1 MVQYAVGVVIF
12 SSYISSIV
20 GSELLPDDGTAQAHF
35 FKVLEYL
42 YTAIFA
48 AELAMNMFGSWFWPF
63 FTSGW
68 NVFDFLVVI
77 TSLIALVFPRMP
89 AVNVLRLIRV
99 FKMVR
104 LFRRLTALRVLINAL
119 SSSVVPVLYSFVILI
134 LITSI
139 YSVLATDLFRPRGE
153 YDTETSHM
161 FSTFS
166 SSLFSLF
173 QVCSATLDHPLC
185 V

>member
-68 NVFDFLVVI
+68 NIFDFLVVI
-77 TSLIALVFPRMP
+77 SSLIALIFPVLLPRMHDSKDP
-89 AVNVLRLIRV
+89 RRRYSARAPVCRAGILVPGFRYV
-99 FKMVR
+99 FSVCTSYR
-104 LFRRLTALRVLINAL
+104 ACRR
-119 SSSVVPVLYSFVILI
+119 
-134 LITSI
+134 
-139 YSVLATDLFRPRGE
+139 
-153 YDTETSHM
+153 
-161 FSTFS
+161 
-166 SSLFSLF
+166 
-173 QVCSATLDHPLC
+173 
-185 V
+185 